1 MLERIAR
8 LTGLPSNAAHPSEQ
22 LAATF
27 GGLIGIFIVLACTTW
42 MLGPAAAIAIVP
54 SMGASA
60 VLVFAIPHSV
70 FAQPWAV
77 LVSHI
82 VSAIVGVACYKLIPN
97 PILAAA
103 FAVALAIGAMHLT
116 RSMHPPGGATAL
128 AAVIGG
134 PAIHALG
141 FNYVIFP
148 VAINSLLM
156 LLAAVLYNNLFP
168 WRRYPLH
175 RMPFITQPKQNNR
188 ATVDDAALH
197 SAMSKLKVMIDIDP
211 DELRTLLQDVL
222 DTQHEQARKAL
233 PEVQLGRYY
242 CNDKPGQQWSVRQ
255 IIDER
260 RSNNPENDLVIYRI
274 ADGAGLNRTDCCT
287 REEFSR
293 WVGSELKPKAK

>member
-97 PILAAA
+97 PIFAAA
-103 FAVALAIGAMHLT
+103 LAVALAIGAMHLT

-197 SAMSKLKVMIDIDP
+197 SAMSKLKVMIDIDQMNYAHCCKMC
-211 DELRTLLQDVL
+211 LIRNT
-222 DTQHEQARKAL
+222 RKHAK
-233 PEVQLGRYY
+233 PYPKFNWGVTTATTNLGSNGL
-242 CNDKPGQQWSVRQ
+242 CDKSSMSVDQ
-255 IIDER
+255 
-260 RSNNPENDLVIYRI
+260 
-274 ADGAGLNRTDCCT
+274 TT
-287 REEFSR
+287 
-293 WVGSELKPKAK
+293 PKMI